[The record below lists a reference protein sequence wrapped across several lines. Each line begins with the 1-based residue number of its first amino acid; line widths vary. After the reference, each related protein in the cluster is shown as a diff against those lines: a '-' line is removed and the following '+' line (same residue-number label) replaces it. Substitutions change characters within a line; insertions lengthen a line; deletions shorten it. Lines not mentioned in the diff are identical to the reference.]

1 MCACPTPF
9 NGVTKAAMVKIGTKM
24 VQFGRR
30 LVLAGLLPCL
40 LLAQPL
46 RVQDARAQDT
56 GLPAVLSTADA
67 ERYGRIF
74 ELQAAG
80 DMDTAARE
88 IKRIKDPILM
98 GHVLQQRYL
107 HPSAY
112 VSSFAELS
120 AWMKNYRDHP
130 GAEEVYQLAL
140 RKKGR
145 KEKAPSAPVGVDLG
159 EFEGDPGSVA
169 TARAR
174 PQPKER
180 DPASARMIA
189 AAASEFSA
197 LLRRDKLAQAE
208 ALLNKT
214 EIRQR
219 LSASEY
225 DDWRRRLAW
234 MRFLDGEDERAL
246 DLAAASAR
254 RSRGRVPEADWVAGL
269 AAWRLGRYD
278 NAAHHFEHLA
288 FSDTAS
294 NWDKAAAGW
303 WGARVMLRLRQPGE
317 ALRLLQEAASQ
328 ERTFYGLLAL
338 GQLGQEPQLSWAP
351 PPLSAEDTDKLLKMP
366 AVRRAIALSETGEAV
381 RADREIVR
389 LFSQSSDQF
398 AAALLGLAGRLQA
411 PASAMRIGLA
421 WRSVKGEA
429 FDTAMYPMPP
439 WEPEGGFV
447 LDRALI
453 FAFMR
458 QESAFNPR
466 AQSTAGAAGLMQL
479 MPRTA
484 GSMAG
489 DSSLRSKNGRHKLF
503 APEYNIELGQRYL
516 QHLLEMPMIRGNL
529 FHLAAA
535 YNGGPGNLQRWLREN
550 KADDPLLFIETIP
563 LPETRTFVQRVLTNH
578 WIYRDRIGQ
587 PRDSLL
593 ATVGGSWPVY
603 RAHDSMR
610 ADDNQTADRQTAEK
624 KP

>member
-1 MCACPTPF
+1 MGS
-9 NGVTKAAMVKIGTKM
+9 NRIGKI
-24 VQFGRR
+24 FPRGRFTAI
-30 LVLAGLLPCL
+30 AGLLACL
-40 LLAQPL
+40 LPGLLLLPAGPVFAQP
-46 RVQDARAQDT
+46 QDA
-56 GLPAVLSTADA
+56 GLPQVLSNEDA

-74 ELQAAG
+74 ELQAGG
-80 DMDTAARE
+80 DMAAAERE
-88 IKRIKDPILM
+88 LRRIKEPVLR

-112 VSSFAELS
+112 NASYAELL
-120 AWMKNYRDHP
+120 AWMQQYRDHP
-130 GAEEVYQLAL
+130 GAEEVYRLAL
-140 RKKGR
+140 RKKAR
-145 KEKAPSAPVGVDLG
+145 KDKAPPAPVGAELG
-159 EFEGDPGSVA
+159 DFSGDPGSVA
-169 TARAR
+169 TARSR

-189 AAASEFSA
+189 AAEVEFLQ
-197 LLRRDKLAQAE
+197 LLRRDRLAQAE
-208 ALLNKT
+208 ALLNKPD
-214 EIRQR
+214 IRSR

-234 MRFLDGEDERAL
+234 VRLLDGDDEKAL
-246 DLAAASAR
+246 ELAAASAR
-254 RSRGRVPEADWVAGL
+254 RSRARVPEADWVAGL

-288 FSDTAS
+288 FSQTAS
-294 NWDKAAAGW
+294 NWDKAAGGW

-317 ALRLLQEAASQ
+317 ALRLLQESASQ

-338 GQLGQEPQLSWAP
+338 GQLGQEPQLSWDP
-351 PPLSAEDTDKLLKMP
+351 PPLAAEDVDKLLKMP

-381 RADREIVR
+381 RADREIAR
-389 LFSQSSDQF
+389 LFAQSSDQF

-429 FDTAMYPMPP
+429 YDIAMYPLPP

-466 AQSTAGAAGLMQL
+466 AQSTAGATGLMQL

-489 DSSLRSKNGRHKLF
+489 DSSLRSKNGRHKLY

-550 KADDPLLFIETIP
+550 KTDDPMLFIETIP
-563 LPETRTFVQRVLTNH
+563 LSETRTFVQRVLTNH

-593 ATVGGSWPVY
+593 SAVSGSWPVY
-603 RAHDSMR
+603 RAHDSMS
-610 ADDNQTADRQTAEK
+610 APDNQTAASQTTASQAAEK